1 MERKHNTKK
10 RQRENEKENEKKDKM
25 QLEDDS
31 SDSEY
36 ESISSE
42 EEVIEDQVEENSQD
56 YEEEKEQG
64 DDIKPNKISVTIF
77 DEKNKKLDD
86 KNEQLDFDNNAYDML
101 HRSKV
106 EWPCMTIDFV
116 IPENFDRK
124 NISQF
129 YQPNAK
135 RSLTPDQY
143 PYTTYMVAGSQTNE
157 PNGYLY
163 YMKWY
168 NMYKTKY
175 DDDPDKGADSD
186 DEEAQNPYMKYQKV
200 KVKGNINRIKAMKN
214 SYLSAFW
221 TDSPSIEIVNIKDL
235 IADLEE
241 QTAISTEN
249 AEMGINTKK
258 RKITPKNI
266 TVKSFNK
273 TQEGFA
279 LDWNNITPGVLAV
292 GGQDK
297 KLEIYIPTDEN
308 CSDFILCSKPE
319 TTNPLLGHTNS
330 IEDIQW
336 SPHQENVLASCSIDK
351 SIRFWD
357 IRASSKENV
366 IIMNNAHESDVNVLS
381 WNPLKDFLIASG
393 GDDNSFKVWDI
404 RYVKMDNDPITNM
417 KWHRGPITS
426 LMWDPY
432 EESQLAVTSEDDRL
446 SVWDFSIEPDDKQL
460 FDNYNNEIPQQIVF
474 LHQGQTNPKEVKFHP
489 YFKNMICSTAEN
501 GINIFKPSFDD
512 DSSDGEEEDED
523 VEMD

>member
-10 RQRENEKENEKKDKM
+10 RQREKEKNDKM
-25 QLEDDS
+25 QVEEDS

-42 EEVIEDQVEENSQD
+42 EEVIENKVEENSQD
-56 YEEEKEQG
+56 YEEEKEEVEE
-64 DDIKPNKISVTIF
+64 IKPNKISVTLF
-77 DEKNKKLDD
+77 DETNKKLDD

-116 IPENFDRK
+116 IPENFDRN
-124 NISQF
+124 NIAQF
-129 YQPNAK
+129 YQPNK
-135 RSLTPDQY
+135 IRSLTADKY

-157 PNGYLY
+157 PNGFLY

-175 DDDPDKGADSD
+175 DDDPEKGADSD

-200 KVKGNINRIKAMKN
+200 KVKGNINRIKSMKN

-221 TDSPSIEIVNIKDL
+221 SDSPSIEIVNIKDL

-249 AEMGINTKK
+249 SEIGINTKK

-273 TQEGFA
+273 SQEGFA
-279 LDWNNITPGVLAV
+279 LDWNNIKPGVLAV

-297 KLEIYIPTDEN
+297 KLEIYIPTDAN
-308 CSDFILCSKPE
+308 CSDFTLCSSPD

-336 SPHQENVLASCSIDK
+336 SPHQENVLASCSVDK

-357 IRASSKENV
+357 IRSSSKDNA
-366 IIMNNAHESDVNVLS
+366 IIMNNAHQSDVNVLS

-404 RYVKMDNDPITNM
+404 RYVKVDSEPITNM
-417 KWHRGPITS
+417 KWHRAPITS
-426 LMWDPY
+426 LMWDPF

-501 GINIFKPSFDD
+501 GINIFKPSFDE
-512 DSSDGEEEDED
+512 DSSDEEDEDED

>member
-64 DDIKPNKISVTIF
+64 DEIKPNKISVTIF

-249 AEMGINTKK
+249 AEIGINTKK

-319 TTNPLLGHTNS
+319 TTNPLLGHINS

-336 SPHQENVLASCSIDK
+336 SPHQENVLASCSVDK

>member
-56 YEEEKEQG
+56 YEEEKEQA
-64 DDIKPNKISVTIF
+64 DEIKPNKISVTIF
-77 DEKNKKLDD
+77 DEKNKKPDD

-249 AEMGINTKK
+249 AEIGINTKK

-319 TTNPLLGHTNS
+319 TTNPLLGHINS

-336 SPHQENVLASCSIDK
+336 SPHQENVLASCSVDK